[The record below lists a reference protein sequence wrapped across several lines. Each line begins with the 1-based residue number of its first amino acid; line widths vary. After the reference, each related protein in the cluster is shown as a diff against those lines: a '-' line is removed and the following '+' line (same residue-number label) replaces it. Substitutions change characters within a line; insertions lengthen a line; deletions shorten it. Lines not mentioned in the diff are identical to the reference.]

1 MVWDRQMID
10 SYSFGRIS
18 ISGKEYRND
27 VIIFQD
33 RVEDRWWRKEGHQLH
48 IEDVE
53 HILQERLDVLVIG
66 TGAHSLMKVLPE
78 TKRFFESRGI
88 EVMVEKTAAACKTYN
103 KISESKKVVAA
114 LHLTC

>member
-1 MVWDRQMID
+1 MID

-18 ISGKEYRND
+18 IDGKDYRND

-33 RVEDRWWRKEGHQLH
+33 HVEDEWWRKEGHRLR

-53 HILQERLDVLVIG
+53 HVLQERLDVLVIG
-66 TGAHSLMKVLPE
+66 TGAHGMMKVLPE

-88 EVMVEKTAAACKTYN
+88 EVIAEKTAVACKIYN
-103 KISESKKVVAA
+103 KISESKKVAA
-114 LHLTC
+114 AFHLTC

>member
-1 MVWDRQMID
+1 MID

-18 ISGKEYRND
+18 VNGKEYGSD

-33 RVEDRWWRKEGHQLH
+33 HVEDGWWRKEGHRLH

-53 HILQERLDVLVIG
+53 HILQERFDVLVVG
-66 TGAHSLMKVLPE
+66 TGAHGMMKVLPE
-78 TKRFFESRGI
+78 TKRLFESRGI
-88 EVMVEKTAAACKTYN
+88 EVIIEKTAAACKIYN
-103 KISESKKVVAA
+103 KISESKKAVAV

>member
-1 MVWDRQMID
+1 MID

-18 ISGKEYRND
+18 INGKDYRND

-33 RVEDRWWRKEGHQLH
+33 HVEDGWWRKEGHLLH
-48 IEDVE
+48 VEDVE
-53 HILQERLDVLVIG
+53 HILQEGLDVIVIG
-66 TGAHSLMKVLPE
+66 TGAHSMMEVLPE

-88 EVMVEKTAAACKTYN
+88 EIIIEKTAAACKIYN
-103 KISESKKVVAA
+103 DISVSKKVVAA

>member
-1 MVWDRQMID
+1 MID
-10 SYSFGRIS
+10 SYSFGRTS
-18 ISGKEYRND
+18 INGKEYRSD

-33 RVEDRWWRKEGHQLH
+33 RVEDEWWRKEGHRLH

-53 HILQERLDVLVIG
+53 HILQEGLDVLVIG
-66 TGAHSLMKVLPE
+66 TGAQGMMEVLPE

-88 EVMVEKTAAACKTYN
+88 ELIIEKTAVACKIYN
-103 KISESKKVVAA
+103 DISVSKKVVAT